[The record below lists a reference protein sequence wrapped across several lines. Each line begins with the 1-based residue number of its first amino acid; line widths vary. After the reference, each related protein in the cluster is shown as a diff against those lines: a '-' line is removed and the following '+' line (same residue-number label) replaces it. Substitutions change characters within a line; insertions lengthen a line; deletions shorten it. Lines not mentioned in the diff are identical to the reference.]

1 MIEAKSKGLSELIE
15 GLNRAS
21 ENLPREVYS
30 AFNEAAKK
38 TKKMMAV
45 EVTNQIEHK
54 LAQKIIK
61 KQLKTIKDRKNLT
74 VTVSLVKSWRVPL
87 RDYGARQTKKGVT
100 IANRGKGTGRTVYP
114 HAFVVKKFGNHV
126 YTRTQNGK
134 GPRGPILKLKGVSPW
149 GVLIKN
155 KSAIATIVQVSKDEV
170 KKQLADRI
178 RYLNLKKQGQLNWQQ
193 NDSEE

>member
-1 MIEAKSKGLSELIE
+1 MIEVKSKGLSELIE

-30 AFNEAAKK
+30 ALNEAAKK

-61 KQLKTIKDRKNLT
+61 KQLKTKKDRQNLT

-126 YTRTQNGK
+126 YTRPETGE
-134 GPRGPILKLKGVSPW
+134 RGPILKLKGVSPW

-155 KSAIATIVQVSKDEV
+155 KSKIATIVMVSQEEV